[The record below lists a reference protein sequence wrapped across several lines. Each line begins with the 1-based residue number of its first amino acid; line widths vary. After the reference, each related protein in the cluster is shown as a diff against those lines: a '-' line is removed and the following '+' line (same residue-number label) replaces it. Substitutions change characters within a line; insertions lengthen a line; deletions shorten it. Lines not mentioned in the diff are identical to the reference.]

1 MAKPK
6 SKEDQVPK
14 WLSQPAHIHQKREVE
29 NALGLLF
36 LDKNLNVKKTCKA
49 RLEFISL
56 LPYLKRLHKSWVGIT
71 PQMLDYN
78 KQPCINSLTKTF
90 HNIRKSEQQVE
101 DCIEVA
107 KEIVAHRKFK
117 TILEE
122 EPAPD
127 DQGQSSSSDKDGES
141 KDDEA
146 KDGEAKDGEAKDGE
160 SKDGEAKTKGKS
172 PEANPSLASGQSQ
185 APNDADDK
193 GGSKEDGKTLLG
205 KRFSEVKLTDLEV
218 NFWLEI
224 GQRTKL
230 MLEARE
236 LFNINA
242 DTIREMLA
250 QKNLT
255 MTHLKDDDED
265 ESKLAEKASDE
276 SKE

>member
-1 MAKPK
+1 M
-6 SKEDQVPK
+6 
-14 WLSQPAHIHQKREVE
+14 
-29 NALGLLF
+29 LF
-36 LDKNLNVKKTCKA
+36 LDKNLNVKRTCKA

-56 LPYLKRLHKSWVGIT
+56 LPYLKRYHERWSFIT
-71 PQMLDYN
+71 PEMLEYN

-90 HNIRKSEQQVE
+90 HNIRKNEQHVE
-101 DCIEVA
+101 DCIEGA

-122 EPAPD
+122 ESAPV
-127 DQGQSSSSDKDGES
+127 DQDQPSSSDKDDES
-141 KDDEA
+141 KDDES
-146 KDGEAKDGEAKDGE
+146 KDGEA
-160 SKDGEAKTKGKS
+160 KDGEAKTKGKS
-172 PEANPSLASGQSQ
+172 PEDNPSLVSAHSQ

-193 GGSKEDGKTLLG
+193 GGSKEDGRTLLG

-242 DTIREMLA
+242 DKIREMLA

-255 MTHLKDDDED
+255 MNHIKDSEED
-265 ESKLAEKASDE
+265 SSKSAEKASDE

>member
-6 SKEDQVPK
+6 AKGDQVPK

-36 LDKNLNVKKTCKA
+36 IDKDFNVKKTCKA
-49 RLEFISL
+49 RLEFLSL
-56 LPYLKRLHKSWVGIT
+56 LPYLKRYHERWSFIT
-71 PQMLDYN
+71 PEMLDYN

-90 HNIRKSEQQVE
+90 HNIRKNEQHVE

-107 KEIVAHRKFK
+107 KEILAHRKFK

-122 EPAPD
+122 EPAFD
-127 DQGQSSSSDKDGES
+127 DQDQPSSSNKDDES
-141 KDDEA
+141 KDEES
-146 KDGEAKDGEAKDGE
+146 KDGEA
-160 SKDGEAKTKGKS
+160 KDGEAKTKGKS
-172 PEANPSLASGQSQ
+172 PEDNHSLLSGKSQ
-185 APNDADDK
+185 APNDAYDK
-193 GGSKEDGKTLLG
+193 SGIKEEGRTLLG

-236 LFNINA
+236 LFNVNA
-242 DTIREMLA
+242 DKIKEMLA

-255 MTHLKDDDED
+255 LSHFKDYDED
-265 ESKLAEKASDE
+265 SSKSA
-276 SKE
+276 

>member
-1 MAKPK
+1 
-6 SKEDQVPK
+6 
-14 WLSQPAHIHQKREVE
+14 
-29 NALGLLF
+29 
-36 LDKNLNVKKTCKA
+36 
-49 RLEFISL
+49 
-56 LPYLKRLHKSWVGIT
+56 
-71 PQMLDYN
+71 MLDYN

-90 HNIRKSEQQVE
+90 HNIRKNEQHVE

-122 EPAPD
+122 EPAFD
-127 DQGQSSSSDKDGES
+127 DQDQPSSSDKDDES
-141 KDDEA
+141 KDDESKDGKV
-146 KDGEAKDGEAKDGE
+146 KDGEAKDGEAK
-160 SKDGEAKTKGKS
+160 AKGKS
-172 PEANPSLASGQSQ
+172 PEDNPSLVSGQSQ

-193 GGSKEDGKTLLG
+193 GGNKEDGRTLLG

-224 GQRTKL
+224 GQRTKI

-242 DTIREMLA
+242 DKIKEMLA

-255 MTHLKDDDED
+255 LSHLKDYEDELSKSAQKDSDED
-265 ESKLAEKASDE
+265 